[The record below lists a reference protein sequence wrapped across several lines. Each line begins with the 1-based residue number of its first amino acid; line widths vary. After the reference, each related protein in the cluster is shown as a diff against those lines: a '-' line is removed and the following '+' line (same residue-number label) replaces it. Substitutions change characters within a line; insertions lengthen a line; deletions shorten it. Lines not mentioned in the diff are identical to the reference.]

1 MSGPARRRGGHRGV
15 NVNATKKGTNPGVPT
30 TLVMNIQTLK
40 KRAASL
46 LENQER
52 VPFRLNDHLKRGR
65 GVAHLWCCIKA
76 EGKKGE
82 RLIADKNDQRRENRL
97 RRSRR
102 SRRGQSPG
110 AGYGRVSGERT
121 EAVVEESV
129 RKMSEKAWRML
140 KHMRGQIFGH
150 PAPYVEVRGAALS
163 IGVNPGGSE
172 CDDLVDELLQAGY
185 LRTYPSP
192 SLTAHGLY
200 RLTDRGIAAAKEAAA
215 EEG

>member
-1 MSGPARRRGGHRGV
+1 
-15 NVNATKKGTNPGVPT
+15 
-30 TLVMNIQTLK
+30 
-40 KRAASL
+40 
-46 LENQER
+46 
-52 VPFRLNDHLKRGR
+52 
-65 GVAHLWCCIKA
+65 
-76 EGKKGE
+76 
-82 RLIADKNDQRRENRL
+82 
-97 RRSRR
+97 
-102 SRRGQSPG
+102 
-110 AGYGRVSGERT
+110 
-121 EAVVEESV
+121 VVEEGV
-129 RKMSEKAWRML
+129 RKMSEKAWGML

-150 PAPYVEVRGAALS
+150 PAPYVVVRGAALS